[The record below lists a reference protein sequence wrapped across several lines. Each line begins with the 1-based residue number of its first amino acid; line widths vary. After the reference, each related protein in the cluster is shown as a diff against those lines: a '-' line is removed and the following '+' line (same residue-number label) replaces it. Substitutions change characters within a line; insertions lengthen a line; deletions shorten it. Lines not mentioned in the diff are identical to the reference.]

1 MYIELF
7 YIDYLS
13 YNFYG
18 DYMEIFNRWEFF
30 VILYLMASVL
40 FSQEFKL
47 ANRHMKNAGSLTIL
61 LEIFTG
67 LFSLLMI
74 PFFETKFQINSS
86 IILTLLVV
94 VLIYAVTDRLNIEAR
109 YGLDPSTFSMMKQ
122 LSTVFMIIFGFVF
135 LKEELI
141 INKIVGTILII
152 VANLIL
158 TYNKGKFS
166 INKYFVM
173 TFFANFLFA
182 VAMLINVDLS
192 DHFNLAFYTYIT
204 VTIPAIL
211 IFILVA
217 GFIIL
222 FVYIFIPVLYKQ
234 INDLINM
241 LPSVFSNFT
250 NLISK
255 SLDKVDISGLDVGTL
270 KKSIIESGQNMIVSI
285 TTKLPNSLISIVKSL
300 ISAVGI
306 IALSLVIMIYMLM
319 DFDNITFSFE
329 KFLKKKGADD
339 YVKLLNN
346 IGYNARKVVNGTL
359 LVAFMVFVCD
369 TIGFAIVG
377 LNAAVLFGL
386 FCGITDLIPYIG
398 PYIGGAAAVIV
409 GFTQSP
415 IIGFATLVVAIIVQL
430 VESYVLQPVVMSK
443 AMQLSPITIIVGL
456 LLFGYFFGIVGMI
469 IATPCMSIIKEIIIF
484 ISRKRKNTAY

>member
-1 MYIELF
+1 MFRRNNNKEIDTDGLNEIIFLSKKMLRVFYVCLIVAVVLGILIAIRELKLFNLVSGVVKVISPLFIGFILTWLF
-7 YIDYLS
+7 YPLQKKLVDKGMNKALS
-13 YNFYG
+13 
-18 DYMEIFNRWEFF
+18 
-30 VILYLMASVL
+30 
-40 FSQEFKL
+40 
-47 ANRHMKNAGSLTIL
+47 
-61 LEIFTG
+61 
-67 LFSLLMI
+67 
-74 PFFETKFQINSS
+74 
-86 IILTLLVV
+86 
-94 VLIYAVTDRLNIEAR
+94 
-109 YGLDPSTFSMMKQ
+109 
-122 LSTVFMIIFGFVF
+122 
-135 LKEELI
+135 
-141 INKIVGTILII
+141 
-152 VANLIL
+152 
-158 TYNKGKFS
+158 
-166 INKYFVM
+166 
-173 TFFANFLFA
+173 
-182 VAMLINVDLS
+182 
-192 DHFNLAFYTYIT
+192 
-204 VTIPAIL
+204 AIL

-222 FVYIFIPVLYKQ
+222 FIYIFVPVLYKQ

-255 SLDKVDISGLDVGTL
+255 SLDKVDIGGLDIGTL

-285 TTKLPNSLISIVKSL
+285 TTKLPNSLISVVKSL

-484 ISRKRKNTAY
+484 VSRKSKNTAY

>member
-1 MYIELF
+1 MFRKSNNEIDKEGVNEIIHLSQKLLRIFYVFVVVAIIIGILMAIKSLKLFNILSGIVKVISPLFIGFILTWLF
-7 YIDYLS
+7 YPLQKKMVDNGFPKAVSAII
-13 YNFYG
+13 
-18 DYMEIFNRWEFF
+18 IF
-30 VILYLMASVL
+30 
-40 FSQEFKL
+40 
-47 ANRHMKNAGSLTIL
+47 
-61 LEIFTG
+61 
-67 LFSLLMI
+67 
-74 PFFETKFQINSS
+74 
-86 IILTLLVV
+86 LLVV
-94 VLIYAVTDRLNIEAR
+94 
-109 YGLDPSTFSMMKQ
+109 
-122 LSTVFMIIFGFVF
+122 
-135 LKEELI
+135 
-141 INKIVGTILII
+141 
-152 VANLIL
+152 
-158 TYNKGKFS
+158 
-166 INKYFVM
+166 
-173 TFFANFLFA
+173 
-182 VAMLINVDLS
+182 
-192 DHFNLAFYTYIT
+192 
-204 VTIPAIL
+204 
-211 IFILVA
+211 

-222 FVYIFIPVLYKQ
+222 FVYIFVPVLYKQ

-241 LPSVFSNFT
+241 LPSVFSNIT

-255 SLDKVDISGLDVGTL
+255 NLDKLNINGLNISEI
-270 KKSIIESGQNMIVSI
+270 KHSIVTSGQKIIVSI
-285 TTKLPNSLISIVKSL
+285 TTGLPNSLIIVVKSI
-300 ISAVGI
+300 ISAIGI

-319 DFDNITFSFE
+319 DFDNITFNFE
-329 KFLKKKGADD
+329 KFLRKKGAED
-339 YVKLLNN
+339 YIKLLNN

-415 IIGFATLVVAIIVQL
+415 FVGIATLVVAALVQL

-484 ISRKRKNTAY
+484 ISRKRKNNDY

>member
-1 MYIELF
+1 MFKRNNNKEIDTDGLNEIIFLSKKMLRVFYVCLIVAVVLGVLIAIKELKLFNLISGVVKVISPLFIGFILTWLF
-7 YIDYLS
+7 YPLQKKLVDKGMNKALS
-13 YNFYG
+13 
-18 DYMEIFNRWEFF
+18 
-30 VILYLMASVL
+30 
-40 FSQEFKL
+40 
-47 ANRHMKNAGSLTIL
+47 
-61 LEIFTG
+61 
-67 LFSLLMI
+67 
-74 PFFETKFQINSS
+74 
-86 IILTLLVV
+86 
-94 VLIYAVTDRLNIEAR
+94 
-109 YGLDPSTFSMMKQ
+109 
-122 LSTVFMIIFGFVF
+122 
-135 LKEELI
+135 
-141 INKIVGTILII
+141 
-152 VANLIL
+152 
-158 TYNKGKFS
+158 
-166 INKYFVM
+166 
-173 TFFANFLFA
+173 
-182 VAMLINVDLS
+182 
-192 DHFNLAFYTYIT
+192 
-204 VTIPAIL
+204 AIL

-398 PYIGGAAAVIV
+398 PYIGGALAVLV
-409 GFTQSP
+409 GFTEDKVL
-415 IIGFATLVVAIIVQL
+415 GLFTLGACILVQL
-430 VESYVLQPVVMSK
+430 IENYVLQPLVMSK
-443 AMQLSPITIIVGL
+443 RIEISPVLIISGL
-456 LLFGYFFGIVGMI
+456 LIFGNLFGVMGMI
-469 IATPCMSIIKEIIIF
+469 LATPCVAMMKVLFVYMKKALDKCSK
-484 ISRKRKNTAY
+484 

>member
-1 MYIELF
+1 MLRVFYVCLIVAVVLGVLIAIKELKLFNLISGVVKVISPLFIGFILTWLF
-7 YIDYLS
+7 YPLQKKLVDKGMNKALS
-13 YNFYG
+13 
-18 DYMEIFNRWEFF
+18 
-30 VILYLMASVL
+30 
-40 FSQEFKL
+40 
-47 ANRHMKNAGSLTIL
+47 
-61 LEIFTG
+61 
-67 LFSLLMI
+67 
-74 PFFETKFQINSS
+74 
-86 IILTLLVV
+86 
-94 VLIYAVTDRLNIEAR
+94 
-109 YGLDPSTFSMMKQ
+109 
-122 LSTVFMIIFGFVF
+122 
-135 LKEELI
+135 
-141 INKIVGTILII
+141 
-152 VANLIL
+152 
-158 TYNKGKFS
+158 
-166 INKYFVM
+166 
-173 TFFANFLFA
+173 
-182 VAMLINVDLS
+182 
-192 DHFNLAFYTYIT
+192 
-204 VTIPAIL
+204 AIL